1 MMGWNWDGGS
11 WAVMGLGMLV
21 WLVVGVIVVWL
32 VVRGLIALERP
43 RTEGRTSRIGGP
55 SGPIPRPGATTTAGT
70 YERADRLWFR
80 RDRAEHDE
88 PELNRSRMAG
98 V

>member
-1 MMGWNWDGGS
+1 MMGWNWDAGS

-43 RTEGRTSRIGGP
+43 RTDA
-55 SGPIPRPGATTTAGT
+55 PRPSQSEEILRERFARGEIDSDE
-70 YERADRLWFR
+70 YERRLALL
-80 RDRAEHDE
+80 RAH
-88 PELNRSRMAG
+88 
-98 V
+98 